1 MTFHTFVGKV
11 GLSEEATCEKRKK
24 ADGHITE
31 N

>member
-11 GLSEEATCEKRKK
+11 GSSEEATCEKRKK